1 VKVLNFGESAYSVKQ
16 MAATLQYRMVGIQP
30 DLIVMAIIPSD
41 FNLSRT
47 PIIDAAGYLVD
58 QRIGILLDSPV
69 REVLRRIH
77 LLYVL
82 REIALPW
89 FSSSQDVGS
98 LLARGEIPESYRYI
112 QRFKETAEQ
121 HGFAYLILL
130 LPRMKEKD
138 WGSLPDQLTQ
148 DAVTYLDL
156 STLGK
161 EFTTVEYMASRF
173 DPHASPAVHRRI
185 GESIAEYVRHQNGY
199 LR

>member
-1 VKVLNFGESAYSVKQ
+1 
-16 MAATLQYRMVGIQP
+16 MAATLPYRMVGIQP
-30 DLIVMAIIPSD
+30 DLVVMAIIPSD

-47 PIIDAAGYLVD
+47 PIINAAGYLVD

-148 DAVTYLDL
+148 DAVIYLDL